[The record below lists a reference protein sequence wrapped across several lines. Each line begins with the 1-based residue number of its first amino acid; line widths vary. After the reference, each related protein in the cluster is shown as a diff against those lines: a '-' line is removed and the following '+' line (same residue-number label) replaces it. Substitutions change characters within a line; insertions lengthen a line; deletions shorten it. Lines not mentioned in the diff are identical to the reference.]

1 MATILFFGR
10 LSDASRN
17 LQLNLPESVKTTDD
31 LVEWLGSSNAALK
44 TQFESPGNRIAVNK
58 EIIKASVSLSDTDE
72 IAFMSPLS
80 GG

>member
-17 LQLNLPESVKTTDD
+17 LKMNLPESVKTTDH
-31 LVEWLGSSNAALK
+31 LVAWLGDNNAALK
-44 TQFESPGNRIAVNK
+44 TQLENPGNRIAVNK
-58 EIIKASVSLSDTDE
+58 EIIKQAVPVSDTDE